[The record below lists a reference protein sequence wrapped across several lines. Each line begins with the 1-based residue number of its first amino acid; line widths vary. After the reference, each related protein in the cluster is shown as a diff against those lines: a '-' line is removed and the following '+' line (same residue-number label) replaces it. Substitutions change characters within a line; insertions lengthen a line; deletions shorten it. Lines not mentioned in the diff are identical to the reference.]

1 MTEDLYLRPP
11 VRASDA
17 ERDAVVS
24 ALGEHFQAG
33 RLTAEELDD
42 RTGRALAARTVPEL
56 SDLMADLPPVRPAM
70 PAAVP
75 PAERP
80 RSTFHAMVVPAI
92 IAIFLVAVTLA
103 LVGVNH
109 QPRLWLAIP
118 VAALL
123 ARGIARRGMSRR
135 P

>member
-1 MTEDLYLRPP
+1 MTDDGYRAPP
-11 VRASDA
+11 MRASDA
-17 ERDAVVS
+17 DRDAVVT

-42 RTGRALAARTVPEL
+42 RTGKALAARTMPEL
-56 SDLMADLPPVRPAM
+56 ADLMEDLPSVRPAL
-70 PAAVP
+70 PVEAP
-75 PAERP
+75 LAEHP
-80 RSTFHAMVVPAI
+80 RSTFHPLVVPAVI
-92 IAIFLVAVTLA
+92 LVALA
-103 LVGVNH
+103 TVMLVLVGAQH

-118 VAALL
+118 VAVLI